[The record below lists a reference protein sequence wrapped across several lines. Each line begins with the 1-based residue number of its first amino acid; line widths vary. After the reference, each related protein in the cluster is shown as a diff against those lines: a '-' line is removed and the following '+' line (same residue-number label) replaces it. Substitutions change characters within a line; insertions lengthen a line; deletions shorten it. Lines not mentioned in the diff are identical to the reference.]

1 MSAPPSPSSSS
12 FFGIKLTIRQFLT
25 RRRVGVVAM
34 VGVAVLVWT
43 QREQLFGSDAGAPA
57 SPPSIENPLLVET
70 TTVTAADQY
79 QTQVDFTGRVEARR
93 ITDLSFELNGK
104 VESIAVDEGDA
115 ITVGQPIAQLDTA
128 LLQTQRIKAAAQL
141 DQAQALLDEMVAG
154 PRDENIAEARA
165 MVTAADAA
173 YQRFDEERQR
183 KNDLHQRGVATLKER
198 NDARNDAA
206 QAAAELQAARERLN
220 ELEAGT
226 RKEQIAAQ
234 RAAVAAW
241 TAELENIDV
250 SINKSTLAAPFAG
263 RITRRSID
271 EGAVV
276 NAGQVL
282 ARLVEA
288 GRLELHVG
296 VPIDIAADLA
306 VGDTQAVVIRDRVHN
321 GTIDSV
327 IAEVDD
333 RTRTRKVIV
342 SLPNDSAESVVSGE
356 VGFLRSRRTV
366 NAHGY
371 WVPLDSLVRSS
382 RGLWACYAVVSKGDS
397 ARTVVEK
404 RDVEMIYSDGKRA
417 FVEGLLNDGD
427 RIVVSAVHRLSP
439 GQAVTTR

>member
-1 MSAPPSPSSSS
+1 MSAPRSPSSSS
-12 FFGIKLTIRQFLT
+12 FFGNKLTLRHFLT
-25 RRRVGVVAM
+25 RRRMVVVAL
-34 VGVAVLVWT
+34 VGTAVLVWT
-43 QREQLFGSDAGAPA
+43 QRQQLLGSDTGASV
-57 SPPSIENPLLVET
+57 SPPPKENPLLVET
-70 TTVTAADQY
+70 ITVAAADHY

-115 ITVGQPIAQLDTA
+115 VAAGQAIAQLDTA
-128 LLQTQRIKAAAQL
+128 LLQTQRVKAAAQL
-141 DQAQALLDEMVAG
+141 EQAQAQLDEMVAG
-154 PRDENIAEARA
+154 PRAEDIAEARA

-206 QAAAELQAARERLN
+206 EAAAELQAARERLN

-250 SINKSTLAAPFAG
+250 SINKSALPAPFAG
-263 RITRRSID
+263 RITRRLID

-288 GRLELHVG
+288 DQLELHVG
-296 VPIDIAADLA
+296 VPVEVAAGLA
-306 VGDTQAVVIRDRVHN
+306 VGDKQTVIIRDRVRN
-321 GTIDSV
+321 GEIQSI

-342 SLPNDSAESVVSGE
+342 TLKNDAAESVVSGE
-356 VGFLRSRRTV
+356 VGFLRSRRSV
-366 NAHGY
+366 SAQGF

-382 RGLWACYAVVSKGDS
+382 RGLWACYAVVSKDDS
-397 ARTVVEK
+397 ARSVVEK
-404 RDVEMIYSDGKRA
+404 RDLEMIYSDGERA

-439 GQAVTTR
+439 GQVVSVK